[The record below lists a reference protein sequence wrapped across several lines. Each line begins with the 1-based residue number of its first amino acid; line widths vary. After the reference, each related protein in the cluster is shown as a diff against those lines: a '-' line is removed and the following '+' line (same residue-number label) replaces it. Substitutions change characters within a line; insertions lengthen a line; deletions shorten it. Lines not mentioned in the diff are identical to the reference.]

1 MNWTTSKFKTSVHKR
16 HNQHRKMATWKKV
29 LANHISDKGL
39 IFRIKTA
46 KTEQQQKKPK
56 QNGERI

>member
-1 MNWTTSKFKTSVHKR
+1 
-16 HNQHRKMATWKKV
+16 MATWKKV

-56 QNGERI
+56 QNGERT